1 MTYPYE
7 SPLLGLNVSRD
18 YEAWSPR
25 WGIFPIA
32 LRPSAMDAKA
42 SEWSTDP
49 LNPLPG
55 LKWLDDNINEKKYA
69 IQSSAP
75 FKGAMTVPTTPPPP
89 PPECYFAFSTDQSM
103 VYEAARF
110 LGVVDAKVDESGLI
124 GKIWAGVSLTITPM
138 GVQSVFN
145 LKLETVTS
153 PNLPLGCA
161 PCDESFGDAALA
173 LLGGCLGAVANVGC
187 DIDLSTVDTTGNTA
201 VGTFTHFIC
210 PCSCAAAEP
219 TCVPLHVTAVVSE
232 EFCLEH
238 GTYSVETVC
247 LPTAN
252 LQAHS
257 PNPPYP
263 HPSTTLHQGE
273 GRRAALPN

>member
-1 MTYPYE
+1 MMYSTT
-7 SPLLGLNVSRD
+7 LLASLL
-18 YEAWSPR
+18 A
-25 WGIFPIA
+25 
-32 LRPSAMDAKA
+32 SAHGFA
-42 SEWSTDP
+42 SMRTKS
-49 LNPLPG
+49 
-55 LKWLDDNINEKKYA
+55 
-69 IQSSAP
+69 
-75 FKGAMTVPTTPPPP
+75 
-89 PPECYFAFSTDQSM
+89 PECFFAFSTDQSM
-103 VYEAARF
+103 IYEVAR
-110 LGVVDAKVDESGLI
+110 GKSVVDTKVDESGLI

-138 GVQSVFN
+138 GVQSVFS

-153 PNLPLGCA
+153 PNLPPA
-161 PCDESFGDAALA
+161 Q
-173 LLGGCLGAVANVGC
+173 GG
-187 DIDLSTVDTTGNTA
+187 
-201 VGTFTHFIC
+201 
-210 PCSCAAAEP
+210 
-219 TCVPLHVTAVVSE
+219 VTAVVSE

>member
-1 MTYPYE
+1 MMYSTT
-7 SPLLGLNVSRD
+7 LLASLL
-18 YEAWSPR
+18 A
-25 WGIFPIA
+25 
-32 LRPSAMDAKA
+32 SAHGFA
-42 SEWSTDP
+42 SMRTKS
-49 LNPLPG
+49 
-55 LKWLDDNINEKKYA
+55 
-69 IQSSAP
+69 
-75 FKGAMTVPTTPPPP
+75 
-89 PPECYFAFSTDQSM
+89 PECFFAFSTDQSM
-103 VYEAARF
+103 VYEAARN
-110 LGVVDAKVDESGLI
+110 LGVNDTKVDDSGLI

-187 DIDLSTVDTTGNTA
+187 DIDLSTVDPTGNTA

-247 LPTAN
+247 LPTQQTYKPKPFKPT
-252 LQAHS
+252 L
-257 PNPPYP
+257 YP
-263 HPSTTLHQGE
+263 HPIQPKTRE
-273 GRRAALPN
+273 KRAGSKTNPQP